1 MDEKISIRVCIVH
14 QGQKYSSEVREV
26 SQEGLDQLKEDYVRE
41 AGDLRTKVAFDG
53 IDGVWYCFPP
63 QLLQSSIL
71 CIEIVDNQ
79 IA

>member
-1 MDEKISIRVCIVH
+1 MSEKISIRVCIIH
-14 QGQKYSSEVREV
+14 QGQKYSSKVREV
-26 SQEGLDQLKEDYVRE
+26 SQKELDQLKENHARE
-41 AGDLRTKVAFDG
+41 AGDLRTQVTFNGA
-53 IDGVWYCFPP
+53 DGVWYCFPP